1 MKNFLF
7 FIALLPLPQASYSSK
22 CFPTTPISECCS
34 STNKTDYLSLLD
46 CVRTSASR
54 NLEINTIVNVPKI
67 GFVTYGTSHIVSY
80 SALAFAINQAYAS
93 HNCYLFHIADPNTS
107 NYESADVRWN
117 KVRILEDAL
126 STWAKDV
133 EYLVWLDAGDELL
146 QRN

>member
-1 MKNFLF
+1 M
-7 FIALLPLPQASYSSK
+7 
-22 CFPTTPISECCS
+22 
-34 STNKTDYLSLLD
+34 LD